1 VYQGTKLSFVSEFV
15 YNIYGLKTLKIG
27 KVLLKREVGTVHSIL
42 QVDTLYGGYI
52 PGKPVLH
59 NITFSV
65 RPGEMIGLIGL
76 NGAGK
81 STTIKHILGLLH
93 PQKGTIH
100 INGLTLNENPLS
112 YRSSYAYVPESPEL
126 YNELTI
132 REHLELT
139 AMAYGLSKDVYK
151 TRSDAL
157 LAEFQMKDK
166 LNSFS
171 SHLSKGMKQKV
182 MIMNAFLIE
191 PSLYIIDEPFL
202 GLDPL
207 AIRSLLEL
215 MVSMKRKG
223 ASFLISSHILS
234 TIEKYCDRYVV
245 LQRGHIAAQGDLDE
259 MRVQT
264 QLPGASLD
272 DLFYHLV
279 QGEGGA
285 P

>member
-1 VYQGTKLSFVSEFV
+1 M
-15 YNIYGLKTLKIG
+15 NP
-27 KVLLKREVGTVHSIL
+27 IL

-59 NITFSV
+59 DITFSV
-65 RPGEMIGLIGL
+65 RKGEMIGLIGL

-81 STTIKHILGLLH
+81 STTIKNILCLLRPH
-93 PQKGTIH
+93 KGIVR
-100 INGLTLNENPLS
+100 IQGITLQEEPIR
-112 YRSSYAYVPESPEL
+112 YRAAYAYVPESPEL
-126 YNELTI
+126 YDELTI
-132 REHLELT
+132 KEHLELT
-139 AMAYGLSKDVYK
+139 GMAYGLSKDVFES
-151 TRSDAL
+151 RSRAL
-157 LAEFQMKDK
+157 LAEFQMKEK
-166 LNSFS
+166 ENSFS

-215 MVSMKRKG
+215 MVKMKQRG

-234 TIEKYCDRYVV
+234 TIEKYCDRFIV
-245 LQRGHIAAQGDLDE
+245 LHRGHIAAQGDLDE
-259 MRVQT
+259 IRLQT
-264 QLPGASLD
+264 GLAGASLD

-279 QGEGGA
+279 KGEERS
-285 P
+285 

>member
-1 VYQGTKLSFVSEFV
+1 VQP
-15 YNIYGLKTLKIG
+15 
-27 KVLLKREVGTVHSIL
+27 IL

-59 NITFSV
+59 DITFSV

-93 PQKGTIH
+93 PQKGTVR
-100 INGLTLNENPLS
+100 INGLTLKENPLA
-112 YRSSYAYVPESPEL
+112 YRSAYAYVPESPEL
-126 YNELTI
+126 YDELTI
-132 REHLELT
+132 REHLELS
-139 AMAYGLSKDVYK
+139 AMAYGLTKDVYK
-151 TRSDAL
+151 TRSEAL
-157 LAEFQMKDK
+157 LGEFQMKDK
-166 LNSFS
+166 VNSFS
-171 SHLSKGMKQKV
+171 NHLSKGMKQKV

-207 AIRSLLEL
+207 AIRSLLDL
-215 MVSMKRKG
+215 MVQMRRKG

-245 LQRGHIAAQGDLDE
+245 LHRGHIVAHGDLDE
-259 MRVQT
+259 IRLQT
-264 QLPGASLD
+264 ELPGASLD
-272 DLFYHLV
+272 DLFYNLV
-279 QGEGGA
+279 QGEGGMS
-285 P
+285 